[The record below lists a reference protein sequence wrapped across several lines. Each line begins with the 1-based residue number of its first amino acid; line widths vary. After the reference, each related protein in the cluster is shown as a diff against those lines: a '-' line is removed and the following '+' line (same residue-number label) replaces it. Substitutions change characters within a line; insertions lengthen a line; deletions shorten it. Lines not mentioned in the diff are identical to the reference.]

1 MLEKLKKDLKN
12 KIKKADKVYVV
23 GHNFIDL
30 DALGASIAVFK
41 IANKYKRECYIIIN
55 DDVLEDSVSKAIDSI
70 SSGVKFIKKE
80 DINDFSSSLLVVV
93 DTNKYDL
100 ICLDN
105 LNYFFDVIVIDHH
118 DVSKNT
124 INIGTKYID
133 TTFSSASEVMTCIL
147 YRLGIKIDAVCAN
160 IILAGIVID
169 TNNFTLRTTANT
181 FRCATYLLSN
191 GADTV
196 KVQYLLKQDI
206 KKFIKRQKLLSN
218 IEIINKKIAISVG
231 KSFDLY
237 KRDDLARISQSL
249 LLFEKIEASFTIGYL
264 DKRVVGIS
272 GRSYGNIN
280 ISNIMKKLGGGGNN
294 SEGATIIYDTSITD
308 AVNKLKGILIKK

>member
-41 IANKYKRECYIIIN
+41 IANKYKRVCYIIIN

>member
-1 MLEKLKKDLKN
+1 MLEKLKKDLKK

-30 DALGASIAVFK
+30 DVLGASIAVFK

-80 DINDFSSSLLVVV
+80 DINDFSYSLLVVV

-105 LNYFFDVIVIDHH
+105 LNLFFDVIVIDHH

-231 KSFDLY
+231 KSFDIY
-237 KRDDLARISQSL
+237 KKDDLARTSQSL